1 MPEGDGVMAERPTIH
16 TVARTAGVSI
26 STVSQVMRGRGRIS
40 DETRR
45 KVLRAAEKVNYV
57 QDRRAAAMRS
67 GESRDIGLLIHNI
80 ANPFNAEVVVGAN
93 AYLEERGYLVFVLDA
108 LDDAARQRRYLQTM
122 MGSSPGGLL
131 WVPAK
136 ETDAETID
144 WVRINSPTTVSF
156 LRALSGHPFDHV
168 GIDNTRGAS
177 LATRHLMELGH
188 RHIAFLGGDHGSDT
202 ILQRVAGYVS
212 ALMRGQDAAPIVR
225 ECAETKTAAMDAA
238 IALLDAHPE
247 VTGIVCNCDVV
258 AAGVTLGLAR
268 LGLEPGRDVS
278 VTGFDDIEDARL
290 WSPPLTTIAVDPKGI
305 GQQLA
310 VALLERKANLDAPV
324 RTVNLP
330 VRLEARASSGRPIR
344 RTQHG

>member
-1 MPEGDGVMAERPTIH
+1 MPRGDDVMAERPTIH

-40 DETRR
+40 EETRR

-108 LDDAARQRRYLQTM
+108 LDDAARQKRYLQTM

-144 WVRINSPTTVSF
+144 WVLKSSPTTVSF
-156 LRALSGHPFDHV
+156 LRALPGHPFDHV
-168 GIDNTRGAS
+168 GIDNTRGAR

-188 RHIAFLGGDHGSDT
+188 QHIAFLGGDHSSDT
-202 ILQRVAGYVS
+202 IQQRVAGYVS
-212 ALMRGQDAAPIVR
+212 ALMREGATPSVR
-225 ECAETKTAAMDAA
+225 DCAETKADAMEAA
-238 IALLDAHPE
+238 IALLNEHPDL
-247 VTGIVCNCDVV
+247 TGIVCNCDVV

-268 LGLEPGRDVS
+268 LGLEPGREVS

-330 VRLEARASSGRPIR
+330 VRLEARASTGRPIR